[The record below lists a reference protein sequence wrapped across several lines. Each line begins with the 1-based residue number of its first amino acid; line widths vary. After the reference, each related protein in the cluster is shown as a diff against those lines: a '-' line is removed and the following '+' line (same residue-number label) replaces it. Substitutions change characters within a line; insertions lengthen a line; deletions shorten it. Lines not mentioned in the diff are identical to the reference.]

1 MSLTEIFSAKG
12 FLFDLNGTMVN
23 DMPYHIKAWHQEIVK
38 LGGTL
43 SLEEMKHQC
52 YGKNDEL
59 LERIFPGRF
68 TMEEKIKLGNDKE
81 ALYRIEFKP
90 QLKLIDGLA
99 TFLATASERKIQMA
113 IGSAAITENI
123 NFVIDNLQISHY
135 FSAIVSANDVQ
146 QSKPHPE
153 TFLNC
158 AQRLGLSPQE
168 CIVFEDTPKGVECA
182 LNAGMKAVVILGEHT
197 QSEFA
202 SFSNVIH
209 SMDNYFAYPNLIIA

>member
-1 MSLTEIFSAKG
+1 MFLKEIFTAKG

-23 DMPYHIKAWHQEIVK
+23 DMPYHIEAWHQEIIK
-38 LGGTL
+38 LGGHL

-68 TMEEKIKLGNDKE
+68 SMEEKIKLGNDKE
-81 ALYRIEFKP
+81 ALYRVEFKP
-90 QLKLIDGLA
+90 HLKLIDGLA
-99 TFLATASERKIQMA
+99 SFLAAASERKIQMA

-153 TFLNC
+153 TFLKC

-197 QSEFA
+197 QAEFV
-202 SFSNVIH
+202 SFANVIH
-209 SMDNYFAYPNLIIA
+209 YTSDYVKLLVH

>member
-1 MSLTEIFSAKG
+1 MFSNVSG

-23 DMPYHIKAWHQEIVK
+23 DMPYHIQAWHNKIIE

-59 LERIFPGRF
+59 LERVFPGKY

-90 QLKLIDGLA
+90 HLKLIDGLEQ
-99 TFLATASERKIQMA
+99 FLNKANEKNIKMA
-113 IGSAAITENI
+113 IGSAAINENI
-123 NFVIDNLQISHY
+123 NFVIDNLNIRNH
-135 FSAIVSANDVQ
+135 FSAIVSANDVIK
-146 QSKPHPE
+146 SKPHPE
-153 TFLNC
+153 TFLKC
-158 AQRLGLSPQE
+158 AQQLALNPNE

-182 LNAGMKAVVILGEHT
+182 LNAGMKAIVILGEH
-197 QSEFA
+197 SAEEFA
-202 SFSNVIH
+202 VYKNVVKLVA
-209 SMDNYFAYPNLIIA
+209 NYEEIQF